1 MYSTAKVDSHV
12 IETMLDAITARG
24 ELFSGFTLGAIFVYF
39 LTRGVAKKRLHT
51 IRCLQE
57 REKHLDKQNRQ
68 KDERIDKLHQRI
80 PVTPQTKKDNDD

>member
-1 MYSTAKVDSHV
+1 MEKTSLVNV
-12 IETMLDAITARG
+12 ILDAITTRG

-39 LTRGVAKKRLHT
+39 ITRGVAKERLHT

-68 KDERIDKLHQRI
+68 KDERIDRLQDQM
-80 PVTPQTKKDNDD
+80 PLTPNTTPNTKEKNDD